1 MGKKDLP
8 DYYELIKRPVDIQ
21 KIRQRIRKEHYR
33 SIKDLEADVNLMC
46 SNTQQYN
53 IDGSPIYED
62 SVILKS
68 VFSSAKES
76 MEKDG
81 TLPPDGNATKRA
93 AEAEAESEIPKKKKT
108 KKRKKKKKSQSSD
121 EEDGDETDYSD

>member
-1 MGKKDLP
+1 MFLK
-8 DYYELIKRPVDIQ
+8 KRPVDIQ

-53 IDGSPIYED
+53 IDGSLIYED

-81 TLPPDGNATKRA
+81 TLPPGMGFNEVTDFIC
-93 AEAEAESEIPKKKKT
+93 SIFILLLSPKL
-108 KKRKKKKKSQSSD
+108 
-121 EEDGDETDYSD
+121 ELILI

>member
-1 MGKKDLP
+1 MFLK
-8 DYYELIKRPVDIQ
+8 KRPVDIQ

-53 IDGSPIYED
+53 IDGSLIYED

-81 TLPPDGNATKRA
+81 TLPPGTGLN
-93 AEAEAESEIPKKKKT
+93 EIT
-108 KKRKKKKKSQSSD
+108 DFLNIYRSLKSHFKL
-121 EEDGDETDYSD
+121 ELILI